1 MSRGLTIGLGVIAA
15 AALFIGWNSVFTV
28 PQWKQALV
36 LQFGKPVQVIT
47 EPGLHFKLPIVQD
60 VALFDR
66 RVLEFDAP
74 KEEIIASDQKR
85 LVVDAFTRYRI
96 VDPLKFF
103 QTVNNEAVVRTRLAA
118 IINASIRQ
126 ALGSV
131 PLQDII
137 SGERAALM
145 SQIKDIVNGE
155 AVDFG
160 IDVIDVRIKRADL
173 PEENSEAV
181 FRRMQ
186 TERERKA
193 KELRAEGAEE
203 AQKIRAISDRDR
215 VIIIAEA
222 KKRAQI
228 SRGQGDSEA
237 VRIFANAF
245 GQDVEF
251 FAFYRSMEAYRVALG
266 SDDTTMV
273 LSPDSEFFTYFGS
286 ITQGLKDSIAQ
297 QQ

>member
-1 MSRGLTIGLGVIAA
+1 MNRNLTIGLGVVAA
-15 AALFIGWNSVFTV
+15 VSLFVLYNSFFTV
-28 PQWKQALV
+28 HQAAQALV
-36 LQFGKPVQVIT
+36 LQLGKPVAVIT
-47 EPGLHFKLPIVQD
+47 EPGLHFKIPFVQD
-60 VALFDR
+60 VAMFDR

-126 ALGSV
+126 ALGNV
-131 PLQDII
+131 TLNDII

-145 SQIKDIVNGE
+145 SQIRDIVNGE

-160 IDVIDVRIKRADL
+160 IEIIDVRIKRGDL
-173 PEENSEAV
+173 PEANSEAV

-186 TERERKA
+186 TEREREA

-203 AQKIRAISDRDR
+203 AQKLRAIADRKR
-215 VIIIAEA
+215 VVLLANA
-222 KKRAQI
+222 KKIAQI
-228 SRGQGDSEA
+228 TRGAGDSTA
-237 VRIFANAF
+237 IRIFAEAF
-245 GQDVEF
+245 GRDIEF
-251 FAFYRSMEAYRVALG
+251 FSFYRSMEAYREALG

-273 LSPDSEFFTYFGS
+273 LSPDSEFFRYFGS
-286 ITQGLKDSIAQ
+286 LSGKLKGADAQ
-297 QQ
+297 

>member
-1 MSRGLTIGLGVIAA
+1 MNKALKIGLAA
-15 AALFIGWNSVFTV
+15 VAAVSLIVLYNSVFTV
-28 PQWKQALV
+28 HQAAQALV
-36 LQFGKPVQVIT
+36 LQFGKPVDVVT
-47 EPGLHFKLPIVQD
+47 EPGLHFKIPFVQD

-96 VDPLKFF
+96 VNPLKFF

-126 ALGSV
+126 ALGNV
-131 PLQDII
+131 RLNDII

-145 SQIKDIVNGE
+145 AQISDIVNNE
-155 AVDFG
+155 ADDFG
-160 IDVIDVRIKRADL
+160 IDVIDVRIKRGDL
-173 PEENSEAV
+173 PEANSEAV

-186 TERERKA
+186 TEREREA

-203 AQKIRAISDRDR
+203 AQKLRAIADRKR
-215 VIIIAEA
+215 VILIAEA
-222 KKRAQI
+222 KKLAQI
-228 SRGQGDSEA
+228 TRGEGDSTA
-237 VRIFANAF
+237 IRIFAEAF
-245 GQDVEF
+245 GQDIEF
-251 FAFYRSMEAYRVALG
+251 FSFYRSMEAYREALS

-273 LSPDSEFFTYFGS
+273 LSPDSEFFRYFDGFS
-286 ITQGLKDSIAQ
+286 GGLINDAAE
-297 QQ
+297 

>member
-1 MSRGLTIGLGVIAA
+1 MSRSLTIGLGVIAA
-15 AALFIGWNSVFTV
+15 VALFTLYSSVYTV
-28 PQWKQALV
+28 PEWKQALV
-36 LQFGKPVQVIT
+36 LQFGKPVKVVT
-47 EPGLHFKLPIVQD
+47 EPGLHFKLPLVQD

-96 VDPLKFF
+96 TNPLKFF
-103 QTVNNEAVVRTRLAA
+103 QTVGTEAVVRTRLAA

-126 ALGSV
+126 ALGNV
-131 PLQDII
+131 RLNDII

-145 SQIKDIVNGE
+145 AEIRDIVNGE
-155 AVDFG
+155 ADDFG
-160 IDVIDVRIKRADL
+160 IEIIDVRIKRADL
-173 PEENSEAV
+173 PDENSEAV

-186 TERERKA
+186 TERERES

-203 AQKIRAISDRDR
+203 AQKVRAIADRDK
-215 VIIIAEA
+215 VILVAAAVKE
-222 KKRAQI
+222 AQI
-228 SRGQGDSEA
+228 IRGAGDGEA
-237 VRIFANAF
+237 VRIFADAF

-251 FAFYRSMEAYRVALG
+251 FAFYRSMEAYRNALG

-273 LSPDSEFFTYFGS
+273 LSPDSEFFRFFGDFS
-286 ITQGLKDSIAQ
+286 GNLGGAAE
-297 QQ
+297 

>member
-1 MSRGLTIGLGVIAA
+1 MSKGLTIGLGVIAA
-15 AALFIGWNSVFTV
+15 AVLFLAWNSVFTV

-126 ALGSV
+126 ALGTV

-137 SGERAALM
+137 SGDRAALM
-145 SQIKDIVNGE
+145 VQIRDIVNGE

-160 IDVIDVRIKRADL
+160 LEIIDVRIRRADL

-186 TERERKA
+186 TEREREA

-203 AQKIRAISDRDR
+203 AQKVRAIADRKR
-215 VIIIAEA
+215 VILVAEA
-222 KKRAQI
+222 KKDAQI
-228 SRGQGDSEA
+228 TRGQGDSEA
-237 VRIFANAF
+237 VRIFASAF

-286 ITQGLKDSIAQ
+286 ITEGLKESIARQ
-297 QQ
+297 

>member
-1 MSRGLTIGLGVIAA
+1 MNKALKIGLAA
-15 AALFIGWNSVFTV
+15 VAAVSLIVLYNSVFTV
-28 PQWKQALV
+28 HQAAQALV
-36 LQFGKPVQVIT
+36 LQFGKPVDVVT
-47 EPGLHFKLPIVQD
+47 EPGLHFKIPFVQD

-96 VDPLKFF
+96 VNPLKFF

-126 ALGSV
+126 ALGNV
-131 PLQDII
+131 RLNDII

-145 SQIKDIVNGE
+145 AQISDIVNNE
-155 AVDFG
+155 ADDFG
-160 IDVIDVRIKRADL
+160 IDVIDVRIKRGDL
-173 PEENSEAV
+173 PEANSEAV

-186 TERERKA
+186 TEREREA

-203 AQKIRAISDRDR
+203 AQKLRAIADRKR
-215 VIIIAEA
+215 VILIAEA
-222 KKRAQI
+222 KKLAQI
-228 SRGQGDSEA
+228 TRGEGDSTA
-237 VRIFANAF
+237 IRIFADAF

-251 FAFYRSMEAYRVALG
+251 FSFYRSMEAYSEAVG
-266 SDDTTMV
+266 SDNTTMV
-273 LSPDSEFFTYFGS
+273 LSPDSEFFRYFGD
-286 ITQGLKDSIAQ
+286 IGGKLQGDAAD
-297 QQ
+297 

>member
-1 MSRGLTIGLGVIAA
+1 MKRNLTIGLGVIAVA
-15 AALFIGWNSVFTV
+15 TLFILYDALYTV

-36 LQFGKPVQVIT
+36 LQFGKPVTVVT
-47 EPGLHFKLPIVQD
+47 EPGLHVKLPMIQEVK
-60 VALFDR
+60 LFER

-96 VDPLKFF
+96 VNPLLFF

-126 ALGSV
+126 ALGNV
-131 PLQDII
+131 RLNDII

-145 SQIKDIVNGE
+145 AQIRDIVNGE
-155 AVDFG
+155 ADDFG
-160 IDVIDVRIKRADL
+160 IEIIDVRIKRADL
-173 PEENSEAV
+173 PEQNSEAV

-186 TERERKA
+186 TEREREA
-193 KELRAEGAEE
+193 KELRAQGAEE
-203 AQKIRAISDRDR
+203 AQKVRAVADRDK

-222 KKRAQI
+222 KETAQI
-228 SRGQGDSEA
+228 TRGEGDSEA
-237 VRIFANAF
+237 VRIFAEAF
-245 GQDVEF
+245 GRDIEF
-251 FAFYRSMEAYRVALG
+251 FSFYRSMEAYRNALG

-273 LSPDSEFFTYFGS
+273 LSPDSEFFRYFGNIS
-286 ITQGLKDSIAQ
+286 GKLESDQ
-297 QQ
+297 

>member
-1 MSRGLTIGLGVIAA
+1 MKRNLTIGLSVVTVIAIFV
-15 AALFIGWNSVFTV
+15 LYNSFFTV
-28 PQWKQALV
+28 HQAAQALV
-36 LQFGKPVQVIT
+36 LQFGKPVDVDT
-47 EPGLHFKLPIVQD
+47 EPGLHFKIPFVQD

-96 VDPLKFF
+96 VNPLKFF

-126 ALGSV
+126 ALGNV
-131 PLQDII
+131 RLNDII

-145 SQIKDIVNGE
+145 AQIRDIVNNE
-155 AVDFG
+155 ADDFG
-160 IDVIDVRIKRADL
+160 IDVIDVRIKRGDL
-173 PEENSEAV
+173 PEANSEAV

-186 TERERKA
+186 TEREREA

-203 AQKIRAISDRDR
+203 AQKLRAIADRKR
-215 VIIIAEA
+215 VILIAEA
-222 KKRAQI
+222 KKLAQI
-228 SRGQGDSEA
+228 TRGEGDSTA
-237 VRIFANAF
+237 IRIFADAF

-251 FAFYRSMEAYRVALG
+251 FSFYRSMEAYSEALG
-266 SDDTTMV
+266 SDNTTMV
-273 LSPDSEFFTYFGS
+273 LSPDSEFFRYFGD
-286 ITQGLKDSIAQ
+286 IGGKLQGDAAD
-297 QQ
+297 

>member
-1 MSRGLTIGLGVIAA
+1 MSKGLTIGLGVIAA
-15 AALFIGWNSVFTV
+15 AVLFLGWNSVFTV

-96 VDPLKFF
+96 VNPLKFF

-126 ALGSV
+126 ALGTV

-137 SGERAALM
+137 SGDRAALM
-145 SQIKDIVNGE
+145 VQIRDIVNGE

-186 TERERKA
+186 TEREREA

-203 AQKIRAISDRDR
+203 AQKVRAIADRKR
-215 VIIIAEA
+215 VILVAEA
-222 KKRAQI
+222 KKEAQI
-228 SRGQGDSEA
+228 TRGQGDSEA
-237 VRIFANAF
+237 VRIFASAF

-266 SDDTTMV
+266 SEDTTMV

-286 ITQGLKDSIAQ
+286 MTQGLKDSIAMQ
-297 QQ
+297 

>member
-1 MSRGLTIGLGVIAA
+1 MKRNLTIGLSVVTVIAIFV
-15 AALFIGWNSVFTV
+15 LYNSVFTV
-28 PQWKQALV
+28 HQAAQALV
-36 LQFGKPVQVIT
+36 LQFGKPVDVVT
-47 EPGLHFKLPIVQD
+47 EPGLHFKIPFVQD

-96 VDPLKFF
+96 VNPLKFF

-131 PLQDII
+131 PLEHII

-145 SQIKDIVNGE
+145 AQIRDIVNNE
-155 AVDFG
+155 ADDFG
-160 IDVIDVRIKRADL
+160 IDVIDVRIKRGDL
-173 PEENSEAV
+173 PEANSEAV

-186 TERERKA
+186 TEREREA

-203 AQKIRAISDRDR
+203 AQKLRAIADRKR
-215 VIIIAEA
+215 VILIAEA
-222 KKRAQI
+222 KKLAQI
-228 SRGQGDSEA
+228 TRGEGDSTA
-237 VRIFANAF
+237 IRIFADAF

-251 FAFYRSMEAYRVALG
+251 FSFYRSMEAYSEALG
-266 SDDTTMV
+266 SDNTTMV
-273 LSPDSEFFTYFGS
+273 LSPDSEFFRYFGD
-286 ITQGLKDSIAQ
+286 IGGKLQGDAAD
-297 QQ
+297 

>member
-1 MSRGLTIGLGVIAA
+1 MKRNLTIGLSVVTVIAIFV
-15 AALFIGWNSVFTV
+15 LYNSVFTV
-28 PQWKQALV
+28 HQAAQALV
-36 LQFGKPVQVIT
+36 LQFGKPVDVVT
-47 EPGLHFKLPIVQD
+47 EPGLHFKIPFVQD

-96 VDPLKFF
+96 VNPLKFF

-126 ALGSV
+126 ALGNV
-131 PLQDII
+131 RLNDII

-145 SQIKDIVNGE
+145 AQIRDIVNNE
-155 AVDFG
+155 ADDFG
-160 IDVIDVRIKRADL
+160 IDVIDVRIKRGDL
-173 PEENSEAV
+173 PEANSEAV

-186 TERERKA
+186 TEREREA

-203 AQKIRAISDRDR
+203 AQKLRAIADRKR
-215 VIIIAEA
+215 VILIAEA
-222 KKRAQI
+222 KKLAQI
-228 SRGQGDSEA
+228 TRGEGDSTA
-237 VRIFANAF
+237 IRIFADAF

-251 FAFYRSMEAYRVALG
+251 FSFYRSMEAYSEALG
-266 SDDTTMV
+266 SDNTTMV
-273 LSPDSEFFTYFGS
+273 LSPDSEFFRYFGD
-286 ITQGLKDSIAQ
+286 IGGKLQGDAAD
-297 QQ
+297 

>member
-1 MSRGLTIGLGVIAA
+1 MSGKRILILIVLGV
-15 AALFIGWNSVFTV
+15 LFVVGSGSIYVVDEREKAIVF
-28 PQWKQALV
+28 
-36 LQFGKPVQVIT
+36 QFGEIVRWDDQ
-47 EPGLHFKLPIVQD
+47 PGLHFKIPFVQD

-96 VDPLKFF
+96 VNPLKFF

-126 ALGSV
+126 ALGNV
-131 PLQDII
+131 RLNDII

-145 SQIKDIVNGE
+145 AQIRDIVNNE
-155 AVDFG
+155 ADDFG
-160 IDVIDVRIKRADL
+160 IDVIDVRIKRGDL
-173 PEENSEAV
+173 PEANSEAV

-186 TERERKA
+186 TEREREA

-203 AQKIRAISDRDR
+203 AQKLRAIADRKR
-215 VIIIAEA
+215 VILIAEA
-222 KKRAQI
+222 KKLAQI
-228 SRGQGDSEA
+228 TRGEGDSTA
-237 VRIFANAF
+237 IRIFADAF

-251 FAFYRSMEAYRVALG
+251 FSFYRSMEAYSEALG
-266 SDDTTMV
+266 SDNTTMV
-273 LSPDSEFFTYFGS
+273 LSPDSEFFRYFGD
-286 ITQGLKDSIAQ
+286 IGGKLQGDAAD
-297 QQ
+297 

>member
-1 MSRGLTIGLGVIAA
+1 MGRNLTIGLGVFAA
-15 AALFIGWNSVFTV
+15 VALFVLYDSLYTV

-47 EPGLHFKLPIVQD
+47 EPGLHFKIPMVQE
-60 VALFDR
+60 VALFER

-103 QTVNNEAVVRTRLAA
+103 QTVGTEAVVRTRLAA

-131 PLQDII
+131 RLKDII

-145 SQIKDIVNGE
+145 AQIRDIVNNE
-155 AVDFG
+155 ADDFG

-173 PEENSEAV
+173 PEANSEAV

-186 TERERKA
+186 TEREREA

-203 AQKIRAISDRDR
+203 AQKVRAVADRDK
-215 VIIIAEA
+215 VIIIANA
-222 KKRAQI
+222 KKKAQI
-228 SRGQGDSEA
+228 TRGEGDSTA
-237 VRIFANAF
+237 VRIFAEAF
-245 GQDVEF
+245 GTDIEF
-251 FAFYRSMEAYRVALG
+251 FSFYRSMEAYRNALG

-273 LSPDSEFFTYFGS
+273 LSPDSEFFRYFGNIS
-286 ITQGLKDSIAQ
+286 GKLRGDAE
-297 QQ
+297 

>member
-1 MSRGLTIGLGVIAA
+1 MSKGLTIGLGVIAA
-15 AALFIGWNSVFTV
+15 AVLFLGWNSVFTV

-36 LQFGKPVQVIT
+36 LQFGEPVAVIT

-60 VALFDR
+60 VRLFDR

-103 QTVNNEAVVRTRLAA
+103 QTVNNETVVRTRLAA

-126 ALGSV
+126 ALGGV
-131 PLQDII
+131 PLNDII

-145 SQIKDIVNGE
+145 SQIKHIVNGE

-186 TERERKA
+186 TEREREA

-203 AQKIRAISDRDR
+203 AQKVRAIADRKR
-215 VIIIAEA
+215 VILVAEA
-222 KKRAQI
+222 KKEAQI
-228 SRGQGDSEA
+228 TRGQGDSEA
-237 VRIFANAF
+237 VRIFASAF

-266 SDDTTMV
+266 SEDTTMV

-286 ITQGLKDSIAQ
+286 MTQGLKDSIAQ
-297 QQ
+297 Q

>member
-15 AALFIGWNSVFTV
+15 AALFLVWNSVFTV

-47 EPGLHFKLPIVQD
+47 DPGLHFKLPIVQD

-74 KEEIIASDQKR
+74 TEEIIASDQKR

-96 VDPLKFF
+96 VNPLKFF

-126 ALGSV
+126 ALGNV

-145 SQIKDIVNGE
+145 SQIRDIVNGE
-155 AVDFG
+155 ADDFG

-186 TERERKA
+186 TEREREA

-203 AQKIRAISDRDR
+203 AQKVRAIADRKR
-215 VIIIAEA
+215 VILIAEA
-222 KKRAQI
+222 KKTAQI
-228 SRGQGDSEA
+228 TRGQGDSEA
-237 VRIFANAF
+237 VRIFADAF
-245 GQDVEF
+245 GKDVEF
-251 FAFYRSMEAYRVALG
+251 FAFYRSMEAYREALG
-266 SDDTTMV
+266 SEDTTMV

-297 QQ
+297 

>member
-1 MSRGLTIGLGVIAA
+1 MSKGLTIGLGVIAA
-15 AALFIGWNSVFTV
+15 AALFLLWNSVFTV

-36 LQFGKPVQVIT
+36 LQFGKPVQVII
-47 EPGLHFKLPIVQD
+47 EPGLHFKLPIIQD

-103 QTVNNEAVVRTRLAA
+103 QTVNNETVVRTRLAA

-126 ALGSV
+126 ALGNV
-131 PLQDII
+131 PLQNII

-145 SQIKDIVNGE
+145 QQIRDIVNGE
-155 AVDFG
+155 ADDFG
-160 IDVIDVRIKRADL
+160 IDIIDVRLKRADL

-186 TERERKA
+186 TEREREA

-203 AQKIRAISDRDR
+203 AQKVRAIADRKR
-215 VIIIAEA
+215 VILIAEA
-222 KKRAQI
+222 KKTSQI
-228 SRGQGDSEA
+228 TRGLGDSEA
-237 VRIFANAF
+237 VRIFADAF
-245 GQDVEF
+245 GQDIEF
-251 FAFYRSMEAYRVALG
+251 FAFYRSMEAYREALG
-266 SDDTTMV
+266 SEDTTMV

-286 ITQGLKDSIAQ
+286 ITQGLKDSIAAQ
-297 QQ
+297 

>member
-1 MSRGLTIGLGVIAA
+1 MNKALKIGLAA
-15 AALFIGWNSVFTV
+15 AAAVSLIVLYNSVFTV
-28 PQWKQALV
+28 HQAAQALV
-36 LQFGKPVQVIT
+36 LQLGKPVAVIT
-47 EPGLHFKLPIVQD
+47 EPGLHFKIPFVQD

-145 SQIKDIVNGE
+145 AQIRDIVNGE

-160 IDVIDVRIKRADL
+160 IDVIDVRIKRGDL
-173 PEENSEAV
+173 PEANSEAV

-186 TERERKA
+186 TEREREA
-193 KELRAEGAEE
+193 KELRAEGSEE
-203 AQKIRAISDRDR
+203 AQKLRAIADRKR
-215 VIIIAEA
+215 VILIAEA
-222 KKRAQI
+222 KKLAQI
-228 SRGQGDSEA
+228 TRGEGDSTA
-237 VRIFANAF
+237 IRIFADAF
-245 GQDVEF
+245 GQDVKF
-251 FAFYRSMEAYRVALG
+251 FSFYRSMEAYSEALG
-266 SDDTTMV
+266 SDNTTMV
-273 LSPDSEFFTYFGS
+273 LSPDSEFFRYFGD
-286 ITQGLKDSIAQ
+286 IGGKLQGDAAD
-297 QQ
+297 

>member
-1 MSRGLTIGLGVIAA
+1 MGRNLTIGLGVFSAV
-15 AALFIGWNSVFTV
+15 ALFVLYDSLYTV

-47 EPGLHFKLPIVQD
+47 EPGLHFKIPVVQE
-60 VALFDR
+60 VALFEHRLLD
-66 RVLEFDAP
+66 FDAP

-103 QTVNNEAVVRTRLAA
+103 QTVGTEVVVRTRLAA
-118 IINASIRQ
+118 IVNASIRQ

-131 PLQDII
+131 RLKDII

-145 SQIKDIVNGE
+145 AQIRDIVNNE
-155 AVDFG
+155 ADDFG
-160 IDVIDVRIKRADL
+160 IDIIDVRIKRADL
-173 PEENSEAV
+173 PEANSEAV

-186 TERERKA
+186 TEREREA

-203 AQKIRAISDRDR
+203 AQKVRAVADRDK
-215 VIIIAEA
+215 VIIIANA
-222 KKRAQI
+222 KKKAQI
-228 SRGQGDSEA
+228 TRGEGDSTA
-237 VRIFANAF
+237 VRIFAEAF
-245 GQDVEF
+245 GTDIEF
-251 FAFYRSMEAYRVALG
+251 FSFYRSMEAYRNALG

-273 LSPDSEFFTYFGS
+273 LSPDSEFFRYFGNIS
-286 ITQGLKDSIAQ
+286 GKLRGSEE
-297 QQ
+297 

>member
-1 MSRGLTIGLGVIAA
+1 MNRTLTIGLGVIAA
-15 AALFIGWNSVFTV
+15 AALFILYNSIFTV

-36 LQFGKPVQVIT
+36 LQFGKPVDVVT

-96 VDPLKFF
+96 VNPLKFF

-126 ALGSV
+126 ALGNV
-131 PLQDII
+131 ELNDII

-145 SQIKDIVNGE
+145 AEIRDIVNGE
-155 AVDFG
+155 ADDFG

-186 TERERKA
+186 TEREREA

-203 AQKIRAISDRDR
+203 AQKIRAVADRDK
-215 VIIIAEA
+215 VILVADA
-222 KKRAQI
+222 KKQSQI
-228 SRGQGDSEA
+228 TRGEGDGEA
-237 VRIFANAF
+237 VRIFAEAF
-245 GQDVEF
+245 GKDIEF
-251 FAFYRSMEAYRVALG
+251 FSFYRSMEAYREALG

-273 LSPDSEFFTYFGS
+273 LSPESEFFRYFGKLPEEL
-286 ITQGLKDSIAQ
+286 QGAE
-297 QQ
+297 

>member
-1 MSRGLTIGLGVIAA
+1 MNRTLTIGLSVVAA
-15 AALFIGWNSVFTV
+15 AALFILYNSVFVV

-36 LQFGKPVQVIT
+36 LQFGKPVNVVT
-47 EPGLHFKLPIVQD
+47 EPGLHFKIPIVQD

-126 ALGSV
+126 ALGNV
-131 PLQDII
+131 RLNDII
-137 SGERAALM
+137 SGERGALM
-145 SQIKDIVNGE
+145 SQIRDIVNNE
-155 AVDFG
+155 ADDFG

-186 TERERKA
+186 TEREREA

-203 AQKIRAISDRDR
+203 AQKVRAIADRDR
-215 VIIIAEA
+215 VILVAEA
-222 KKRAQI
+222 KKQAQI
-228 SRGQGDSEA
+228 TRGEGDGEA
-237 VRIFANAF
+237 VRIFAEAF
-245 GQDVEF
+245 GQDIEF
-251 FAFYRSMEAYRVALG
+251 FAFYRSMEAYRIALG

-273 LSPDSEFFTYFGS
+273 LSPDSEFFRFFGNFS
-286 ITQGLKDSIAQ
+286 GELSGGD
-297 QQ
+297 

>member
-1 MSRGLTIGLGVIAA
+1 MSKGLTIGLGVIAA
-15 AALFIGWNSVFTV
+15 ATLFLLWNSVFTV

-60 VALFDR
+60 VRLFDR

-96 VDPLKFF
+96 VNPLKFF

-126 ALGSV
+126 ALGNV
-131 PLQDII
+131 PLNDII

-155 AVDFG
+155 ADDFG

-173 PEENSEAV
+173 PDENSEAV

-222 KKRAQI
+222 KKQAQI

-286 ITQGLKDSIAQ
+286 ITQGLKDSIAAQ
-297 QQ
+297 

>member
-15 AALFIGWNSVFTV
+15 AALFLVWNSVFTV

-47 EPGLHFKLPIVQD
+47 DPGLHFKLPIVQD

-96 VDPLKFF
+96 VNPLKFF

-126 ALGSV
+126 ALGNV

-145 SQIKDIVNGE
+145 SQIRDIVNGE
-155 AVDFG
+155 ADDFG

-186 TERERKA
+186 TEREREA

-203 AQKIRAISDRDR
+203 AQKVRAIADRKR
-215 VIIIAEA
+215 VILIAEA
-222 KKRAQI
+222 KKTAQI
-228 SRGQGDSEA
+228 TRGQGDSEA
-237 VRIFANAF
+237 VRIFADAF
-245 GQDVEF
+245 GKDVEF
-251 FAFYRSMEAYRVALG
+251 FAFYRSMEAYREALG
-266 SDDTTMV
+266 SEDTTMV

-297 QQ
+297 

>member
-1 MSRGLTIGLGVIAA
+1 MNRSLTIGLGVVAA
-15 AALFIGWNSVFTV
+15 AALFILYNSLYTV

-36 LQFGKPVQVIT
+36 LQFGKPVSVVT

-96 VDPLKFF
+96 VNPLKFF

-131 PLQDII
+131 RLNDII
-137 SGERAALM
+137 SGERASLM
-145 SQIKDIVNGE
+145 NQIRDIVNGE
-155 AVDFG
+155 ADDFG

-186 TERERKA
+186 TEREREA

-203 AQKIRAISDRDR
+203 AQKIRAVADRNK
-215 VIIIAEA
+215 VILVADA
-222 KKRAQI
+222 KKKAQI
-228 SRGQGDSEA
+228 TRGQGDSEA
-237 VRIFANAF
+237 VRIFAEAF
-245 GQDVEF
+245 GIDVEF
-251 FAFYRSMEAYRVALG
+251 FSFYRSMEAYREALG
-266 SDDTTMV
+266 SDDPTMV
-273 LSPDSEFFTYFGS
+273 LSPDSEFFRFFGKLPEEL
-286 ITQGLKDSIAQ
+286 GGAE
-297 QQ
+297 

>member
-1 MSRGLTIGLGVIAA
+1 MT
-15 AALFIGWNSVFTV
+15 
-28 PQWKQALV
+28 LV
-36 LQFGKPVQVIT
+36 DVVT
-47 EPGLHFKLPIVQD
+47 EPGLHFKIPFVQD

-96 VDPLKFF
+96 VNPLKFF

-126 ALGSV
+126 ALGNV
-131 PLQDII
+131 RLNDII

-145 SQIKDIVNGE
+145 AQIRDIVNNE
-155 AVDFG
+155 ADDFG
-160 IDVIDVRIKRADL
+160 IDVIDVRIKRGDL
-173 PEENSEAV
+173 PEANSEAV

-186 TERERKA
+186 TEREREA

-203 AQKIRAISDRDR
+203 AQKLRAIADRKR
-215 VIIIAEA
+215 VILIAEA
-222 KKRAQI
+222 KKLAQI
-228 SRGQGDSEA
+228 TRGEGDSTA
-237 VRIFANAF
+237 IRIFADAF

-251 FAFYRSMEAYRVALG
+251 FSFYRSMEAYSEALG
-266 SDDTTMV
+266 SDNTTMV
-273 LSPDSEFFTYFGS
+273 LSPDSEFFRYFGD
-286 ITQGLKDSIAQ
+286 IGGKLQGDAAD
-297 QQ
+297 

>member
-1 MSRGLTIGLGVIAA
+1 MSKGLTIGLGVIAA
-15 AALFIGWNSVFTV
+15 AVLFLGWNSVFTV

-96 VDPLKFF
+96 VNPLKFF

-126 ALGSV
+126 ALGTV

-137 SGERAALM
+137 SGDRAALM
-145 SQIKDIVNGE
+145 VQIRDIVNGE

-186 TERERKA
+186 TEREREA

-203 AQKIRAISDRDR
+203 AQKVRAIADRKR
-215 VIIIAEA
+215 VILVAEA
-222 KKRAQI
+222 KKEAQI
-228 SRGQGDSEA
+228 TRGQGDSEA
-237 VRIFANAF
+237 VRIFASAF

-266 SDDTTMV
+266 SEDTTMV

-286 ITQGLKDSIAQ
+286 MTQGLKDSIAQ
-297 QQ
+297 Q

>member
-1 MSRGLTIGLGVIAA
+1 MNRTLTIGLGVIAA
-15 AALFIGWNSVFTV
+15 AALFILYNSIFTV

-36 LQFGKPVQVIT
+36 LQFGKPVSVVT
-47 EPGLHFKLPIVQD
+47 EPGLHFKLPIIQD
-60 VALFDR
+60 VELFDR

-96 VDPLKFF
+96 VNPLKFF

-131 PLQDII
+131 RLNDII

-145 SQIKDIVNGE
+145 NQIRDIVNGE
-155 AVDFG
+155 ADDFG

-186 TERERKA
+186 TEREREA

-203 AQKIRAISDRDR
+203 AQKIRAVADRNK
-215 VIIIAEA
+215 VILVADA
-222 KKRAQI
+222 KKKAQI
-228 SRGQGDSEA
+228 TRGQGDSEA
-237 VRIFANAF
+237 VRIFAEAF

-251 FAFYRSMEAYRVALG
+251 FTFYRSMEAYREALG

-273 LSPDSEFFTYFGS
+273 LSPDSEFFRFFGKLPEELR
-286 ITQGLKDSIAQ
+286 GAE
-297 QQ
+297 